1 MPLPPGMKCTK
12 KSVDVFAE
20 MPLQKLEPNNLNKNY
35 FIIFFKINAF
45 FYSQKTEQQDMHS
58 CSGHWR
64 QTKHQQEKKIFIYA
78 WFFFSLISY

>member
-45 FYSQKTEQQDMHS
+45 FTVRKQNSRTCTAALDTGGKQNIN
-58 CSGHWR
+58 
-64 QTKHQQEKKIFIYA
+64 KKKKYLYMLG
-78 WFFFSLISY
+78 FFFSLISY